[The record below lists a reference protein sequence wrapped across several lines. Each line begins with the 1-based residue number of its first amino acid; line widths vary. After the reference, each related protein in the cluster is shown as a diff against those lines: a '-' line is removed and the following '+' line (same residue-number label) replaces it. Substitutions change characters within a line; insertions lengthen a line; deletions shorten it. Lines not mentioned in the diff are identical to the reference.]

1 MAKMIAFDQEAREA
15 MRRGVQKLAR
25 AVKVTLGPK
34 GRNVILQKSFG
45 SPTVTKDGVTVAKEI
60 ELEDTYEN
68 MGAQM
73 VKEVASKTSDIAG
86 DGTTTATVLAEA
98 IFNEG
103 LKAVAAGVNPV
114 QMKLGMEKAVED
126 ITAELKKMSIKIKST
141 QEMAQVGTVASNGD
155 TEIGKMLAEAME
167 KVGKDGVI
175 TVDEG
180 KSLGTEVE
188 WVEGMQFDRGYLS
201 PYFVS
206 DPQSMECVLED
217 AYVLVHEK
225 KISSVKDLVPVLE
238 AVVNA
243 GKPLLI
249 VAEDIEGEAL
259 ATLVINKLRGTF
271 NVCAVKAP
279 GFGDRRKAM
288 LEDIAV
294 LTGGQAVFEDLGIKL
309 ESITLK
315 ELGRAKKIIVD
326 KDNTTIIEGAGKS
339 QDIKGRID
347 QIRREIDNSTS
358 DYDKEKLEERLAKL
372 AGGVAKINVGAATES
387 EMKEKKA
394 RVEDALHATRAAVE
408 EGILPGGGVALLR
421 ACTKVKPAEDATHD
435 LKVGYGIV
443 TRACRSPLTAIAAN
457 AGQDGGIV
465 CERVAERKGNEGYNA
480 ATDVYEDLV
489 KAGVIDPTKVTRTA
503 LQNASSVATLLLTS
517 DALIA
522 EAPKKDKKGNGG
534 GGHGHGGMDDMY

>member
-1 MAKMIAFDQEAREA
+1 MAKMIAFDQEARDA
-15 MRRGVQKLAR
+15 MRRGVSKLAR

-45 SPTVTKDGVTVAKEI
+45 SPTVTKDGVSVAKEI
-60 ELEDTYEN
+60 ELEDVYEN

-73 VKEVASKTSDIAG
+73 VREVASKTSDVAG

-103 LKAVAAGVNPV
+103 LKAVVAGVNPLQLKQGMDRAV
-114 QMKLGMEKAVED
+114 ADVTEKLKS
-126 ITAELKKMSIKIKST
+126 MSIKIKSKT
-141 QEMAQVGTVASNGD
+141 EMAQVASIASNND
-155 TEIGKMLAEAME
+155 QEIGNLLAEAME

-180 KSLGTEVE
+180 KSLQTEVE

-201 PYFVS
+201 PYFVN
-206 DPQSMECVLED
+206 DPTTMTATLED

-225 KISSVKDLVPVLE
+225 KIGNIKELVPVLE
-238 AVVNA
+238 AVVQA

-249 VAEDIEGEAL
+249 IAEDVEGEAL
-259 ATLVINKLRGTF
+259 ATLVINRLRGTF
-271 NVCAVKAP
+271 NCVAVKAP
-279 GFGDRRKAM
+279 GYGDRRKAM
-288 LEDIAV
+288 LEDIAI
-294 LTGGQAVFEDLGIKL
+294 LTGAQPIFENLGIKL
-309 ESITLK
+309 DAVKLTD
-315 ELGRAKKIIVD
+315 LGRAKKVIVD

-339 QDIKGRID
+339 SEIKARID
-347 QIRREIDNSTS
+347 QIRREIENSSS
-358 DYDKEKLEERLAKL
+358 DYDREKLEERLAKL
-372 AGGVAKINVGAATES
+372 SGGVAKINVGAATES

-421 ACTKVKPAEDATHD
+421 ASQNVKPEGLSHD
-435 LKVGYGIV
+435 QQVGYNIV
-443 TRACRSPLTAIAAN
+443 TRAARAPLTAIASN

-465 CERVAERKGNEGYNA
+465 CERVLGSKGNNGYNA

-503 LQNASSVATLLLTS
+503 LQNAASVATLLLTS

-522 EAPKKDKKGNGG
+522 EKPKAGKAAA
-534 GGHGHGGMDDMY
+534 GHGGDHDMY

>member
-45 SPTVTKDGVTVAKEI
+45 SPTVTKDGVTVAKEV
-60 ELEDTYEN
+60 ELEDVYEN

-73 VKEVASKTSDIAG
+73 VKEVASKTSDVAG

-294 LTGGQAVFEDLGIKL
+294 LTGGQAVFEDLGVKL

-347 QIRREIDNSTS
+347 QIRREIDNSSS

-421 ACTKVKPAEDATHD
+421 ASSKVKPAEDATDGH
-435 LKVGYGIV
+435 KVGYGII
-443 TRACRSPLTAIAAN
+443 TRASRSPLTAIAAN

-465 CERVAERKGNEGYNA
+465 CERVIERKGNEGYNA

-522 EAPKKDKKGNGG
+522 EAPKKDKKGGG